1 MSEKFSLA
9 HREYPTQ
16 EDRLACHRYQFC
28 ELGFGLGLAMGVVL
42 SLHDGRG
49 ACFFGSCS

>member
-16 EDRLACHRYQFC
+16 EDRLACHRYRFC
-28 ELGFGLGLAMGVVL
+28 ELGFGLGLAVGVFL

-49 ACFFGSCS
+49 A